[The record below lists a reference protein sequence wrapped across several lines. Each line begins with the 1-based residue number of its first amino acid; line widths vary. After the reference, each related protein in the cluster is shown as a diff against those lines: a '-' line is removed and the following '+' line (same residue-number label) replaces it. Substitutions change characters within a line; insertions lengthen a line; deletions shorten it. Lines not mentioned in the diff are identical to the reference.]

1 MTEVSSSFTRLNF
14 APSFLLKI
22 ETEYFPFSVCLTS
35 QYCWP
40 HSTTKNTCKYTV
52 SNDKINIKNRFY
64 NKHFSL
70 LIIHPIWKVIFL
82 LQNLLDYH
90 REKWTKNFKKKVF
103 AIIAAARIIIS
114 ISSTIVSSALN
125 SPKIKEK
132 FAYSFIFNP
141 AEQKL
146 SLLKKKEKKLPLL
159 KEKWEKNVK

>member
-1 MTEVSSSFTRLNF
+1 MTEVSSSFTRLSF
-14 APSFLLKI
+14 APS
-22 ETEYFPFSVCLTS
+22 EYFPFPFSVCLTS
-35 QYCWP
+35 QYFWP

-70 LIIHPIWKVIFL
+70 HIFFYYRIYWIIIG
-82 LQNLLDYH
+82 
-90 REKWTKNFKKKVF
+90 KNGHKTSKKVF

-141 AEQKL
+141 AEL
-146 SLLKKKEKKLPLL
+146 SLLKKKEKVTPFERKMG
-159 KEKWEKNVK
+159 KNVK

>member
-35 QYCWP
+35 QYFWP

-70 LIIHPIWKVIFL
+70 LIIHPIWKVIFFITEFTGL
-82 LQNLLDYH
+82 SSGKMDEKLQ
-90 REKWTKNFKKKVF
+90 KKVF

-125 SPKIKEK
+125 SPKSKK
-132 FAYSFIFNP
+132 NSPTVSF
-141 AEQKL
+141 
-146 SLLKKKEKKLPLL
+146 STPLN
-159 KEKWEKNVK
+159 KNYHC